1 MSVLWLPCVIIGT
14 ACVLALFVLV
24 RYNALL
30 RSRSRVHQA
39 WSAIDVQLRCRSSLI
54 ANVVEAVR
62 GYAAHERRVF
72 DQIAR
77 ARTALQQASRA
88 ADAGPAN
95 DLITAALGRV
105 LAVAEHH
112 PQLRA
117 SHSFMSLGN
126 DLHAIEEKLAFARER
141 YNRNVLD
148 YNTRIETYPEAF
160 FAHAFNFMP
169 DDLFEVADETHG
181 ELRVSYP
188 PAA

>member
-30 RSRSRVHQA
+30 RSRNRVHEA
-39 WSAIDVQLRCRSSLI
+39 WSAVDVQLRCRSSLI

-72 DQIAR
+72 DRIAR

-141 YNRNVLD
+141 YNRHVLD
-148 YNTRIETYPEAF
+148 YNIRIEIYPEAF

-169 DDLFEVADETHG
+169 DDLFEVADEAHG
-181 ELRVSYP
+181 ELRVSYT

>member
-1 MSVLWLPCVIIGT
+1 MSVLWLPSVIIGT

-24 RYNALL
+24 RYNALVG
-30 RSRSRVHQA
+30 SRNRVHEA
-39 WSAIDVQLRCRSSLI
+39 WLAVDAQLRHRSNLI
-54 ANVVEAVR
+54 PIVVEAVR

-77 ARTALQQASRA
+77 ARLTLQQASRA

-95 DLITAALGRV
+95 DLMTAALGRV
-105 LAVAEHH
+105 LAVAEQY

-117 SHSFMSLGN
+117 SHSFTSLGN
-126 DLHAIEEKLAFARER
+126 DLRAIEEQIAFARER

-148 YNTRIETYPEAF
+148 YNRRVETYPEAF

-169 DDLFEVADETHG
+169 DDLFEVAEEAHG
-181 ELRVSYP
+181 ALRASYP

>member
-1 MSVLWLPCVIIGT
+1 MSVLWLPSVIIGT

-30 RSRSRVHQA
+30 RSRSRVHEA
-39 WSAIDVQLRCRSSLI
+39 WSAVDVQLRCRSRLI

-72 DQIAR
+72 DR
-77 ARTALQQASRA
+77 
-88 ADAGPAN
+88 
-95 DLITAALGRV
+95 ITAALGRV
-105 LAVAEHH
+105 LAVAEDH